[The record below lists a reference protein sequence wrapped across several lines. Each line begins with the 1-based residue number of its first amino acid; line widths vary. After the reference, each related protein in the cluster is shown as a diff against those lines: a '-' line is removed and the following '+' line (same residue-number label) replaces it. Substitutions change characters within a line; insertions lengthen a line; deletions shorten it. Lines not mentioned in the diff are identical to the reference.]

1 MHLRGVPT
9 VGSFTKKLLFLSLVF
24 GTFIFYIK
32 FITNNSGNVDPSN
45 DFHYNNNNRKLIVGK
60 LVNEYNGDDNGVE
73 STNFEYQP
81 LPQVNVVS
89 TISKHRQ
96 YHNGDDTEMYEQ
108 WIKADLAKQMHG
120 LGDMGHKAS
129 LTDPVAKEIGEHQL
143 AKIALNQELS
153 EHLSYNRT
161 LDDARNPLCR
171 DYHYNLNELPT
182 TSIVII
188 FYNEP
193 YSVLVRTVHSVL
205 NTVDRRLLKE
215 IILVDDSST
224 NSELKE
230 KLDYYIETRL
240 PRNVIKVIRLKSR

>member
-1 MHLRGVPT
+1 MPA
-9 VGSFTKKLLFLSLVF
+9 VGSFAKKLLFLSLVF

-32 FITNNSGNVDPSN
+32 FITNNSGNVNPSS
-45 DFHYNNNNRKLIVGK
+45 DFHYNKNNRKLIAGK
-60 LVNEYNGDDNGVE
+60 LVSEYNGDDNGVE

-81 LPQVNVVS
+81 LPAVVS
-89 TISKHRQ
+89 RHR
-96 YHNGDDTEMYEQ
+96 YRNHDDTEMYEQ
-108 WIKADLAKQMHG
+108 WIKADLAKQVHG
-120 LGDMGHKAS
+120 LGDMGRKAS
-129 LTDPVAKEIGEHQL
+129 LTDPVAKDIGEHQL
-143 AKIALNQELS
+143 TKIALNEELS

-182 TSIVII
+182 TSVVII

-193 YSVLVRTVHSVL
+193 YSVLIRTVHSVL
-205 NTVDRRLLKE
+205 NTIDQRLLKE

-230 KLDYYIETRL
+230 KLDYYIKTRL
-240 PRNVIKVIRLKSR
+240 RQNVIKVIRLKSR

>member
-1 MHLRGVPT
+1 MHLRGVP
-9 VGSFTKKLLFLSLVF
+9 VRRSFTTKILFLSLVF
-24 GTFIFYIK
+24 ATLIFYIK
-32 FITNNSGNVDPSN
+32 FITNNSGSIDPST
-45 DFHYNNNNRKLIVGK
+45 DTHYNTNNRKLIAGK
-60 LVNEYNGDDNGVE
+60 LVNEYNGDNGVE

-81 LPQVNVVS
+81 LPADDIVN
-89 TISKHRQ
+89 TKQNYRQ
-96 YHNGDDTEMYEQ
+96 RAGDQSNEIYEQ
-108 WIKADLAKQMHG
+108 WIAADLAKQVHG
-120 LGDMGHKAS
+120 LGDMGRKSS
-129 LTDPVAKEIGEHQL
+129 LTIPAAKEIGERQL
-143 AKIALNQELS
+143 GKIALNEELS

-171 DYHYNLNELPT
+171 TQHYNLNELPT

-240 PRNVIKVIRLKSR
+240 PQNIVKIIRLKHR